1 MSDLEPEIGT
11 DEKNIVGALDKFV
24 ENMALAILNAFS
36 TFFILIATPWR
47 VSHLLQEQQPGGRK
61 GALLGA
67 GVFFALSTVLV
78 MVVAGL
84 SATPEI
90 VASNSGFIG
99 PAYAQRV
106 SQAVAEGEIWRVV
119 SSIGPIYLSA
129 IFFGLCSYLL
139 KGMAGPKW
147 TLNVSLR
154 ASFYQVASWVV
165 WTIATSA
172 VIDPIGLA
180 YGGSVSRDLY
190 TVNAVPV
197 FALPIWQYF
206 WFFKVVNSLSVI
218 RALGSALLM
227 TAIVFGTMFVSN
239 LVT

>member
-1 MSDLEPEIGT
+1 MSDLEPEIVN

-24 ENMALAILNAFS
+24 ENMALAILSAFS

-47 VSHLLQEQQPGGRK
+47 ASIMLQEPHPGGRK

-106 SQAVAEGEIWRVV
+106 AQAAAEGEIWRVV
-119 SSIGPIYLSA
+119 SAIGPIYVFA
-129 IFFGLCSYLL
+129 IFFGLCGSLL
-139 KGMAGPKW
+139 RRVAGPGW
-147 TLNVSLR
+147 SLNISLR
-154 ASFYQVASWVV
+154 ASLYQVGSWVV

-172 VIDPIGLA
+172 IIDPIGLA
-180 YGGSVSRDLY
+180 YGRSVSSDLY

-197 FALPIWQYF
+197 FMLPIWQYF
-206 WFFKVVNSLSVI
+206 WFFRTVNGLSITRSLS
-218 RALGSALLM
+218 LSLLM
-227 TAIVFGTMFVSN
+227 AAIIFGTMFVSS
-239 LVT
+239 LIS